1 MKPCHS
7 TARARSVKHVRLWP
21 VICNN
26 FSRVPPYMLQHWH
39 PTDILFLINQR
50 YVFFSLAHTPADTPC
65 TPYLQPSCSDTSFNL
80 SFRSVVMSA
89 APPKKKPQKKPSVDP
104 KVVLSTVCFHCNMHK
119 HTHTRPPAI
128 FISRREQP
136 VESAPDWVQ
145 EWSRSSEQ
153 EGQQGFK
160 RW

>member
-1 MKPCHS
+1 
-7 TARARSVKHVRLWP
+7 
-21 VICNN
+21 
-26 FSRVPPYMLQHWH
+26 
-39 PTDILFLINQR
+39 
-50 YVFFSLAHTPADTPC
+50 
-65 TPYLQPSCSDTSFNL
+65 
-80 SFRSVVMSA
+80 MSA
-89 APPKKKPQKKPSVDP
+89 APPKNKTKKTFGWTQSRVKHSVP
-104 KVVLSTVCFHCNMHK
+104 PLQHAQTHTHT